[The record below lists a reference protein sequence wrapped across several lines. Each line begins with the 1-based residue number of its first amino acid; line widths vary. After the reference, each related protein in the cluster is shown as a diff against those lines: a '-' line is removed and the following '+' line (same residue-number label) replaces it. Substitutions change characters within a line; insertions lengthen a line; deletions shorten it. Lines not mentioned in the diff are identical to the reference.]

1 MSVSREEL
9 TRRVHA
15 TRRWLEKAEE
25 SFRNRSTVKGELNLL
40 LAQAEWQKLREQRG
54 TDRRL
59 SYWQQ
64 GAALAVA
71 LLAVL
76 WLVGAWPSAPRGI
89 EDGDVPAA
97 PIVREVPTS
106 FVLPQGPGLTFTPKA
121 APVVP
126 APLVTAPVAVTSETA
141 GAVAP
146 EAVVVPAQPLS
157 QAELNSVVS
166 DAGKVLR
173 GQA

>member
-9 TRRVHA
+9 TRRAHA

-40 LAQAEWQKLREQRG
+40 LAQAEWQKLREQRSA
-54 TDRRL
+54 DRRL

-71 LLAVL
+71 LLTVL
-76 WLVGAWPSAPRGI
+76 WLVGMWPTGPMPADDSDASA
-89 EDGDVPAA
+89 VPV
-97 PIVREVPTS
+97 VREVPTS
-106 FVLPQGPGLTFTPKA
+106 LVLPQEPGLKFTPTA
-121 APVVP
+121 AP
-126 APLVTAPVAVTSETA
+126 AATAAPVAVTSEA
-141 GAVAP
+141 YVPAEP
-146 EAVVVPAQPLS
+146 ETVVLPAPAQPLS

>member
-25 SFRNRSTVKGELNLL
+25 SFRNRSTVKGELNLM

-54 TDRRL
+54 GGWRPA
-59 SYWQQ
+59 YWQQ
-64 GAALAVA
+64 GAAL
-71 LLAVL
+71 LLAAIAAM
-76 WLVGAWPSAPRGI
+76 WLLGMWPPASDDTTRAPVTT
-89 EDGDVPAA
+89 VPV
-97 PIVREVPTS
+97 VREVPTS
-106 FVLPQGPGLTFTPKA
+106 LVLPQVTGLERKSA
-121 APVVP
+121 APVAAEPVVTTVSEAP
-126 APLVTAPVAVTSETA
+126 ASEPA
-141 GAVAP
+141 
-146 EAVVVPAQPLS
+146 AVVTVAAPLS